1 MHHHYNGVTKI
12 TPTKDWKKGKI
23 QHSSVKEDNWII
35 RDMMKYLV
43 IGAGGTGGGI
53 GAYLTKAGKDVTLIA
68 RGEHLA
74 AIQANGIQLE
84 TNWQGTYPVFPIKAE
99 DTQHYHETSD
109 VIFVCVKGYSL
120 AEIVPFIK
128 QASHQNTVV
137 IPILNIYGTGGKLQ
151 EMLPG
156 LLVTDGCIYISANI
170 VSPGQIK
177 MHGEIFRIFFGVRD
191 PADFKPILN
200 EIESDLNGSQI
211 LGVLS
216 ADIRRDALQKFS
228 FVSAMA
234 ACGLYYQA
242 EAGAVQQPGEIRDTF
257 INLLKE
263 IAALAEAMD
272 IHFEVDLIQ
281 FNLDILDALAPTAS
295 TSMLRDINQG
305 KKSEI
310 DGLVYEVLRMGEQYQ
325 VAVPT
330 YQRLSEKFK
339 SAGF

>member
-1 MHHHYNGVTKI
+1 
-12 TPTKDWKKGKI
+12 
-23 QHSSVKEDNWII
+23 
-35 RDMMKYLV
+35 MKYLV
-43 IGAGGTGGGI
+43 IGAGGTGGCI
-53 GAYLTKAGKDVTLIA
+53 GAYLAKSGKDVTLIA
-68 RGEHLA
+68 RDEHLA
-74 AIQANGIQLE
+74 AIRANGIQVE

-99 DTQHYHETSD
+99 DAQHYQETPD

-120 AEIVPFIK
+120 ADIVPFIK
-128 QASHQNTVV
+128 RVAHQTTVV

-151 EMLPG
+151 KMLPE

-170 VSPGQIK
+170 VNPGKIK
-177 MHGEIFRIFFGVRD
+177 MHGNIFRIFFGVRD
-191 PADFKPILN
+191 PTEFKPILK
-200 EIESDLNGSQI
+200 EIEADLNDSQI

-216 ADIRRDALQKFS
+216 ADIRKDALQKFS
-228 FVSAMA
+228 YVSAMA

-257 INLLKE
+257 INLITE
-263 IAALAEAMD
+263 ITTLAAAMD
-272 IHFEVDLIQ
+272 IHFDVDLIQ

-295 TSMLRDINQG
+295 TSMQRDLSQG

-310 DGLVYEVLRMGEQYQ
+310 DGLVYEVLRMGEHYS
-325 VAVPT
+325 VAMPT